1 MRRVDFKGALEK
13 IETVLPKIIAAVL
26 AVITVVGLGVAILTA
41 YFGVPMGDDYLAIK
55 TYSNKHTWVAE
66 SWHSLTNTGRYMQ
79 SATSS
84 FAYGAFRDN
93 IGVILPSIVM
103 AWLYV
108 LIVLYL
114 RLANKKF
121 RLSIHKAGIY
131 AIAAP
136 ILFIFMSAGRP
147 DGVNHLWFAY
157 QPFFFSSAIVT
168 YTIGVLLYLSLLYSV
183 LTSGWFSKKTIV
195 VKSTLVFI
203 ATYIL
208 GLYNET
214 TPATAFGISV
224 LALLIIAFA
233 PIVKNKLKHQYIALL
248 SSTAA
253 ASVFALVTMYFS
265 PSSIAR
271 RQNLTSLGTD
281 RSNLVESVLT
291 NFNTTISSL
300 MLRPSDIALM
310 FIICIVFYILVIPKQ
325 ARVMFKP
332 AKLGLVGVLVL
343 ATGLLSLL
351 GTLSLL
357 GLGYGSTVS
366 ILPRTLLIP
375 QLVIGVGL
383 FILGLSLLSRLY
395 SYSKKLGWL
404 QAGALIVFTV
414 GAVVIMP
421 HHVSRSAGHLIGAQ
435 DYNAIWQQ
443 QNSELRELSKTNPD
457 KTIYLKDEG
466 AGIGDGFSTKC
477 TGPAAKYTIWLADGM
492 ESYYGLREICAQSDL
507 KEPVRE

>member
-1 MRRVDFKGALEK
+1 MRRVDFASILNKSSN
-13 IETVLPKIIAAVL
+13 ILPKIIAGLL
-26 AVITVVGLGVAILTA
+26 AVITVVGLGTAILTA

-84 FAYGAFRDN
+84 VAYGAFRDN
-93 IGVILPSIVM
+93 IGVILPFIVM

-168 YTIGVLLYLSLLYSV
+168 YTIGVLLYLSLIYFV

-195 VKSTLVFI
+195 VKSTLVFVT
-203 ATYIL
+203 TYIL

-300 MLRPSDIALM
+300 VLRPSDIALI
-310 FIICIVFYILVIPKQ
+310 FLIGITFYL
-325 ARVMFKP
+325 
-332 AKLGLVGVLVL
+332 LVL
-343 ATGLLSLL
+343 GKQSRSNLKPVSLSLTGAGVIMTGLLTLL
-351 GTLSLL
+351 GTLVLL
-357 GLGYGSTVS
+357 GLGYGATPNVY
-366 ILPRTLLIP
+366 PRTLLIP
-375 QLVIGVGL
+375 QLVINSGLIILAVGL
-383 FILGLSLLSRLY
+383 VSWLY
-395 SYSKKLGWL
+395 SYHKAKSIQVAVLVIFTI
-404 QAGALIVFTV
+404 GAFIIT
-414 GAVVIMP
+414 P
-421 HHVSRSAGHLIGAQ
+421 HHIARSAGHITGAQ
-435 DYNAIWQQ
+435 DYNAIWQNQ
-443 QNSELRELSKTNPD
+443 DSQLKDLSRSNPEE
-457 KTIYLKDEG
+457 TVYIKDEG

-477 TGPAAKYTIWLADGM
+477 TGPYTKSTIWLADGM
-492 ESYYGLREICAQSDL
+492 EAYYGLREICAQSDL
-507 KEPVRE
+507 NGKTNE